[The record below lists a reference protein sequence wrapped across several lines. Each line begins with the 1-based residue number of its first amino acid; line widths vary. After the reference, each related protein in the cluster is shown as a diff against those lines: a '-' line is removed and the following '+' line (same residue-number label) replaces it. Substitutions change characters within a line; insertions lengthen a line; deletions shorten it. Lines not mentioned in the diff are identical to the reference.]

1 VGDFDTSFIIV
12 IISVIVAVGGF
23 VASQLWN
30 IRNRK
35 DSVETAL
42 RAKRKE
48 EQDLAR
54 DLKEHN
60 ERVAEDVKKD
70 MRDHVDQLIGSLK
83 LNLELERSMIY
94 HKIELLE
101 VKVLQDK
108 IDLAEH
114 IKNQNN
120 VNEREQKAL
129 EFLQTMAWGP
139 DAKSVPPYMRGE
151 IQTQQH
157 KDEPDIGAFA
167 GEGEGEGEGDNN
179 KEKTD

>member
-1 VGDFDTSFIIV
+1 VADFDSSFIIV
-12 IISVIVAVGGF
+12 IISVVVAIGGF
-23 VASQLWN
+23 ITSQLWN
-30 IRNRK
+30 ARNRK
-35 DSVETAL
+35 DTLDAAARTKS
-42 RAKRKE
+42 KE
-48 EQDLAR
+48 ERDLAE
-54 DLKEHN
+54 DLKEHQ

-151 IQTQQH
+151 IETQAH

-167 GEGEGEGEGDNN
+167 GEGEGDNSKDKDEGGG
-179 KEKTD
+179 